1 MAKTD
6 NPLKQLVTLGIAD
19 FAAWLLGVEIV
30 AAEPQ
35 TIELPPATD
44 AIRPDQVFLITLLDD
59 RTVILHIEFQGRTSH
74 RPMPFRVLEY
84 MTRLTET
91 YREIPLYNV
100 VFYVGSGAGRHD
112 TGVYQTQQPDGTIA
126 LAWRYQVIRLWEL
139 DADALLA
146 TGRPALLAL
155 IGQTRIQQPE
165 RILPNVIAAL
175 KAVPDLEAQRNLL
188 LAFAALMSDKE
199 MFAMIEKL
207 IADDELLSDTPFM
220 QRLRRAHEEGR
231 EEGREEGVISALR
244 QTILDAVQVR
254 FTPPEALTQQIER
267 DLATLNDEAT
277 LHSLFLTALRSE
289 SVAAFQAELEEQR

>member
-91 YREIPLYNV
+91 YREIPCTT
-100 VFYVGSGAGRHD
+100 SSSMSD
-112 TGVYQTQQPDGTIA
+112 
-126 LAWRYQVIRLWEL
+126 
-139 DADALLA
+139 
-146 TGRPALLAL
+146 PALDDTIPAS
-155 IGQTRIQQPE
+155 T
-165 RILPNVIAAL
+165 
-175 KAVPDLEAQRNLL
+175 KRNS
-188 LAFAALMSDKE
+188 LM
-199 MFAMIEKL
+199 
-207 IADDELLSDTPFM
+207 
-220 QRLRRAHEEGR
+220 
-231 EEGREEGVISALR
+231 
-244 QTILDAVQVR
+244 VQ
-254 FTPPEALTQQIER
+254 
-267 DLATLNDEAT
+267 
-277 LHSLFLTALRSE
+277 
-289 SVAAFQAELEEQR
+289 